1 MMPQSAQNLYFHLG
15 MNADDD
21 GFCEHFAIMR
31 MTASNPDDLSV
42 LIVKGFVHAFDEKVL
57 VILDWKENNYLRSD
71 RYTPSNYLE
80 TYKEDLLS
88 LEEKGK
94 QTLLFGIPDG
104 RQSATQDRI
113 GKDRIGNRDDVK
125 ISGSEQLVDIP
136 KWIDPN
142 VWEEWCQY
150 RKQIKKK
157 LTPLSAK
164 KQIEFLGKYKS
175 IYVQIINQSI
185 QNGWTGLFPL
195 KDKVVVDEEPRGWKV
210 SQEVQDA
217 MNAPRTTQDNAN
229 LKRFQNIKKGI
240 FKN

>member
-164 KQIEFLGKYKS
+164 KQIEYRNWRRKVFERDNFECQNCSQKRGKYITAHHIKS
-175 IYVQIINQSI
+175 WAKYPKLRYNIS
-185 QNGWTGLFPL
+185 NGVTLCEICHSRTDNYKGRANKKLQL
-195 KDKVVVDEEPRGWKV
+195 K
-210 SQEVQDA
+210 
-217 MNAPRTTQDNAN
+217 
-229 LKRFQNIKKGI
+229 
-240 FKN
+240 